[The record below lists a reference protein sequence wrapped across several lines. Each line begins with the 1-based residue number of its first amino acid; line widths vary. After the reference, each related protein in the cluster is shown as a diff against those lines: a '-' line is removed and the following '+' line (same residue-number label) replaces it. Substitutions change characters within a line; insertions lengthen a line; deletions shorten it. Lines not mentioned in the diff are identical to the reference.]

1 MLQRDVEDKDAKLLN
16 YASNLQLAG
25 MAPGKSQFND
35 LKSTMDR
42 LQKLTKDYN
51 DLNSKMENVLLEN
64 RFLRQIKDVPT
75 NFGEDFEEY
84 KRQEKNNALY
94 YKQKNEYYEK
104 QIRVLEE
111 ERAELH
117 AKLRRTA
124 GLAAKVDG
132 VDEMGLDQDQIQHL
146 REYALN
152 LRSGIKELP
161 LTDKSRELHEEVIRL
176 KGMLVAYENMQNQNG
191 GNGVSNIMGSGGNER
206 YETGSA
212 PFTNPAALNQ
222 EQMNTLLGAIHTQ
235 KKELEQLFASARPG
249 THPNDNGN
257 TVPLNASKNKIGA
270 DVVNNSNRPPKPLPG
285 VFGDWTEVS
294 EGVSYKFASKLQLK
308 SYDEELAGMDLD
320 KAKYY
325 IAVMQLHNME
335 SMELLAQRDQEN
347 QAVTAEL
354 EDVRS
359 KLKKSLVLQDELFV
373 RHLNELTK
381 LDGTT
386 KSLKKHVD
394 ELQKENNDL
403 KSRADL
409 FESSLKAVGT
419 KSGSTAETRI
429 SELTMN
435 LAISETNLIKLSR
448 KYEALE
454 QEYEAQARAWKVVDV
469 DQNERERQMVEKMTK
484 LLEWK
489 ADATQKL
496 RILLER
502 LKQSVSLEEHT
513 QLKAEFELE
522 RNKYVNL
529 KANENNLTSQV
540 SNFRGLE
547 RELATRT
554 DDVKNLQD
562 EITAMDVEF
571 GVLHMRLCA
580 MDPIYNRHQLVFKK
594 VAEVLKSNN
603 ISPLQYFQA
612 IDTDKN
618 GYLNASEFFRALE
631 SMGVQVSR
639 DEGEEFFSFID
650 LDGSGLV
657 DYKEFAR
664 KLRRMGVAIRSK
676 EEDLVNKMWSAI
688 TRSGMTLEDAFRAF
702 DRDGKGSVSF
712 NEMQQTMK
720 DIHIDVDAKTASEFF
735 KFVDV
740 SDNGQI
746 SEAEFIHVFK
756 RFNKIHSAGGLTP
769 EAALDWKLELMNRLD
784 KVANE
789 KGLTIKD
796 IFDDID
802 SDKDGKMTESELRR
816 MFLKMEVRI
825 NKKEF
830 SNLFFAIDNN
840 RSGVITYTEFLNYI
854 NLAKKESDRLSRMK
868 ILSKKFSSANLMGEC
883 KLLTHLSYG
892 HWRGISSSG
901 WIRP

>member
-25 MAPGKSQFND
+25 VVPGKSTYTD
-35 LKSTMDR
+35 LKGTMER
-42 LQKLTKDYN
+42 LQKVTKDYN
-51 DLNSKMENVLLEN
+51 ELNTKMENVLLEN

-84 KRQEKNNALY
+84 KKQEKNNALY

-104 QIRVLEE
+104 QIRLLEE

-117 AKLRRTA
+117 ARLRRTA

-132 VDEMGLDQDQIQHL
+132 VDENGLDPDQIQHL

-176 KGMLVAYENMQNQNG
+176 KAMLATYENIQIQNG
-191 GNGVSNIMGSGGNER
+191 GNTHYISAGPER
-206 YETGSA
+206 YETGTA
-212 PFTNPAALNQ
+212 QNRNPAALNE

-249 THPNDNGN
+249 SLPADQGN
-257 TVPLNASKNKIGA
+257 TVAYNGTKSKITA

-285 VFGDWTEVS
+285 VFGDWTEVN
-294 EGVSYKFASKLQLK
+294 EGVSYKFASKLQVK

-325 IAVMQLHNME
+325 IAVLQLHNME

-347 QAVTAEL
+347 QAVAAEL
-354 EDVRS
+354 EEV
-359 KLKKSLVLQDELFV
+359 KAGLKKSLVLQDELFV
-373 RHLNELTK
+373 RHLNELTRMESAAK
-381 LDGTT
+381 DMKKQLD
-386 KSLKKHVD
+386 
-394 ELQKENNDL
+394 EFQKENNDL
-403 KSRADL
+403 KARAEL

-419 KSGSTAETRI
+419 RSGSTAESRI
-429 SELTMN
+429 ADLTMN
-435 LAISETNLIKLSR
+435 LAISETNIIKLSR

-454 QEYEAQARAWKVVDV
+454 QEYEAQARAWKVIDV
-469 DQNERERQMVEKMTK
+469 DQNERERQMVEKMGK

-496 RILLER
+496 KILLER

-513 QLKAEFELE
+513 QLKAEYELE

-529 KANENNLTSQV
+529 KSNENTLTTQV
-540 SNFRGLE
+540 SHLRGLE
-547 RELATRT
+547 RELAGRT
-554 DDVKNLQD
+554 DGVKKLQD

-580 MDPIYNRHQLVFKK
+580 MDPIYNRHMLIFKK
-594 VAEVLKSNN
+594 VADVLKGNN
-603 ISPLQYFQA
+603 ISPLQYFQMM
-612 IDTDKN
+612 DTDKN
-618 GYLNASEFFRALE
+618 GYLSAPEFFRALE
-631 SMGVQVSR
+631 SMGVPVSR
-639 DEGEEFFSFID
+639 DEGEEFFSFMD
-650 LDGSGLV
+650 LDGSGLI
-657 DYKEFAR
+657 DYAEFSR

-676 EEDLVNKMWSAI
+676 EEDLVNKMWNAI

-712 NEMQQTMK
+712 AEMQQTMK
-720 DIHIDVDAKTASEFF
+720 DIHIEIDAKSASEFF

-740 SDNGQI
+740 SENGQV

-756 RFNKIHSAGGLTP
+756 KFNKIHSSAGLTP
-769 EAALDWKLELMNRLD
+769 ESTLDWKLEMMSRLD
-784 KVANE
+784 KVAHD

-796 IFDDID
+796 IFDEID
-802 SDKDGKMTESELRR
+802 SDKDDKITESELRR
-816 MFLKMEVRI
+816 MFLKMEVRF

-830 SNLFFAIDNN
+830 SNLFFAIDTN

-854 NLAKKESDRLSRMK
+854 NMAKKESERLSRMK
-868 ILSKKFSSANLMGEC
+868 LLSKKFSSANLLGEC
-883 KLLTHLSYG
+883 RFCSHFSDG
-892 HWRGISSSG
+892 HW
-901 WIRP
+901 